1 MLLEI
6 TFFAFSL
13 TEMTNLH
20 NWQPIRHWLHRMAMT
35 MTKVKLRKLM
45 EISENRAKPQQI
57 HATTCPLGSSW
68 ISIYSVSE
76 KPPCWLKRIIWRWP
90 FGWVSLPALICGS
103 GQSECTLLVLQ
114 SVIMYIQNALKSL
127 AMTIDILLPI
137 WIAIKKM
144 RKFIKTFIYYR
155 LPSLT

>member
-76 KPPCWLKRIIWRWP
+76 KPPCWLKKNYLTLAIRMGEP
-90 FGWVSLPALICGS
+90 TSLNLWFWAVGMHVTC
-103 GQSECTLLVLQ
+103 
-114 SVIMYIQNALKSL
+114 
-127 AMTIDILLPI
+127 
-137 WIAIKKM
+137 IAIRNNVYTKCTQ
-144 RKFIKTFIYYR
+144 KFGYDNRYFVANMDCH
-155 LPSLT
+155 